1 MGAVYADS
9 SALTKLV
16 VEESESGAVEAF
28 VANVQVLSSE
38 LARAEI
44 PRALRRIA
52 SKDSSLSLEEL
63 LRRSEELL
71 DDLTLAPVERFTLE
85 AAGELPDPG
94 LRALDAVHVVTAI
107 YLRPVDA
114 FVTYDKRQAASARFA
129 GLRTV
134 APGT

>member
-1 MGAVYADS
+1 MEVVYADA

-16 VEESESGAVEAF
+16 AAEPESATLEIFLGEI
-28 VANVQVLSSE
+28 QVLSSE

-52 SKDSSLSLEEL
+52 SEDPSLALEEAL
-63 LRRSEELL
+63 LRSEELL
-71 DDLTLAPVERFTLE
+71 DEITLAPIEGLALE

-94 LRALDAVHVVTAI
+94 LRTLDAIHVITAI
-107 YLRPVDA
+107 YLRPIDA
-114 FVTYDKRQAASARFA
+114 FLTYDVRQAASARLA

-134 APGT
+134 APGC